1 MICHYLLFHAF
12 VKCFNLFFFLI
23 HGLSSRFK
31 HVKLFMKYLCLPPV
45 VTHFGSPRKKRE
57 NTKKLLNE
65 KIKNKKNKKMKK

>member
-1 MICHYLLFHAF
+1 
-12 VKCFNLFFFLI
+12 
-23 HGLSSRFK
+23 
-31 HVKLFMKYLCLPPV
+31 MKYLCLPPV